1 MNTKKISTYL
11 DSNTGIDIKP
21 ARTRLLF
28 SAWID
33 HGPGSSEKAEYR
45 IGPSKC
51 GKFDV
56 LWISSDFD
64 DGETCNA
71 AAWMPRHQMRG
82 KALQLA
88 LLEGL
93 FAAEKAEHDL
103 DEPNFSEVARDAPA
117 LLSIKDIQSVAYNVF
132 LKPQPSPRKV

>member
-1 MNTKKISTYL
+1 MKTDKVSTYL
-11 DSNTGIDIKP
+11 DSNIGSDVLP
-21 ARTRLLF
+21 SRTRLLF

-33 HGPGSSEKAEYR
+33 HGPGSSEKVEYR
-45 IGPSKC
+45 VGPSKC
-51 GKFDV
+51 GNFEV

-71 AAWMPRHQMRG
+71 AAWMPRHQMKG

-103 DEPNFSEVARDAPA
+103 DEPNFSE
-117 LLSIKDIQSVAYNVF
+117 IE
-132 LKPQPSPRKV
+132 PSPKSALSSSEVRQVVTKIFGSDGR

>member
-1 MNTKKISTYL
+1 MPSSVATYL
-11 DSNTGIDIKP
+11 DSGTAVDLTP
-21 ARTRLLF
+21 TRTRLLF

-33 HGPGSSEKAEYR
+33 HGPGSSEKADYR
-45 IGPSKC
+45 IGPSRC

-71 AAWMPRHQMRG
+71 AAWIPRHQMKG
-82 KALQLA
+82 KELQLA

-93 FAAEKAEHDL
+93 LAAEKAEHDL
-103 DEPNFSEVARDAPA
+103 DEPNFSE
-117 LLSIKDIQSVAYNVF
+117 IE
-132 LKPQPSPRKV
+132 PSPKAALSSSEVRHVVTKIFGSDGR

>member
-1 MNTKKISTYL
+1 MKTDKVSTYL
-11 DSNTGIDIKP
+11 DSNIGSDVLP
-21 ARTRLLF
+21 SRTRLLF

-33 HGPGSSEKAEYR
+33 HGPGSSEKADYR
-45 IGPSKC
+45 VGPSKC

-64 DGETCNA
+64 DGKTRNA

-103 DEPNFSEVARDAPA
+103 DEPNFSEVAASPKA
-117 LLSIKDIQSVAYNVF
+117 LLPRTEIQRIATKVF
-132 LKPQPSPRKV
+132 GNSDE

>member
-1 MNTKKISTYL
+1 M
-11 DSNTGIDIKP
+11 DSNDGADLVPT
-21 ARTRLLF
+21 RTRLLF

-45 IGPSKC
+45 VGPSKC

-56 LWISSDFD
+56 LWILSDFD
-64 DGETCNA
+64 DGETRNA
-71 AAWMPRHQMRG
+71 AAWMPRHQMKG

-103 DEPNFSEVARDAPA
+103 DEPNFSE
-117 LLSIKDIQSVAYNVF
+117 IE
-132 LKPQPSPRKV
+132 PSPKAVLSASEVRRVAAKVFDSSSR

>member
-1 MNTKKISTYL
+1 MSSSVATYL
-11 DSNTGIDIKP
+11 DSGTGVDLTP
-21 ARTRLLF
+21 TRTRLLF

-45 IGPSKC
+45 IGPSRC

-71 AAWMPRHQMRG
+71 AAWTPRHQMKG

-93 FAAEKAEHDL
+93 FAAENAEHDL
-103 DEPNFSEVARDAPA
+103 DEPNFSE
-117 LLSIKDIQSVAYNVF
+117 IE
-132 LKPQPSPRKV
+132 PSPKAALSSSEVLKIATKIFGGCAQ